1 MLGAA
6 MKPAQLSAAYEMRSF
21 CKRIGLL
28 CLLVTVEAHG
38 CNLRDNGDGTMTEP
52 SSGLQ
57 MRSCA
62 VGESWSGSSCTGT
75 RTGYTWENAVQN
87 FGTGAWRLMTKEEAA
102 QIVPNA
108 KTCWAVTG
116 GAWDASWT
124 SSPDPSDDTAAYI
137 AGFKFGLVGRA
148 PRDNK
153 KAVRLV
159 STSGIR
165 VDGTNQRPDDAK
177 TTGRSARG
185 G

>member
-1 MLGAA
+1 MAT
-6 MKPAQLSAAYEMRSF
+6 AQGM
-21 CKRIGLL
+21 GLL
-28 CLLVTVEAHG
+28 FLLVMVKAQG

-62 VGESWSGSSCTGT
+62 VGENWSGSGCTGAS
-75 RTGYTWENAVQN
+75 TGYTWESAVQD

-116 GAWDASWT
+116 GAWNASWT
-124 SSPDPSDDTAAYI
+124 SSPDPSDDTAGYI

-153 KAVRLV
+153 KDVRLV
-159 STSGIR
+159 SASAIR
-165 VDGTNQRPDDAK
+165 GEGVNLSPDAPK
-177 TTGRSARG
+177 TVGRGARG